1 MTSSS
6 HAVPDAGAGLAVP
19 TVGALK
25 GKRILVAKPG
35 LDGHDIGAKIIALA
49 FRDAGAS
56 VIYTGLRKSPE
67 YIARIAVDEDVDA
80 VGLSILSGSHN
91 ELVSRTVAL
100 LAEHGAGEIP
110 VFVGGTI
117 PADDRAA
124 FLAAGI
130 RGVFTSDMPLD
141 DVINAVARVLA

>member
-1 MTSSS
+1 MAGNVAASSS
-6 HAVPDAGAGLAVP
+6 ANSSSSPVKTPLS
-19 TVGALK
+19 

-35 LDGHDIGAKIIALA
+35 LDGHDIGAKVIALA
-49 FRDAGAS
+49 LRDAGAS

-91 ELVSRTVAL
+91 ELVARTVAL
-100 LAEHGAGEIP
+100 LAEQGAGDIP

-141 DVINAVARVLA
+141 DVIDALAKVLG